1 MLADFTR
8 NGYGDLLDAFADLG
22 YTSRT
27 FHNVSP
33 NDAHLVLRHDIDY
46 CLEYAI
52 PLAEMEAERNMQSS
66 FYVLLRSEFY
76 NPASNKSLGVIRYLR
91 DLGHDIGLHFDASLY
106 QQDIESLNRACAK
119 ECSELECL
127 IDQNVTTVS
136 FHRPTKAFIG
146 MNSLLGGRLHSYQP
160 CFFNDMGY
168 CADSQ
173 GRFRY
178 GHPLKHEKVQKRQ
191 ALQLVTHPVWWYA
204 ERAEDPIS
212 RIRSFLAD
220 KSQLL
225 SDEMAK
231 NSIPY
236 QQHLKDKEA

>member
-1 MLADFTR
+1 MLADFTLS
-8 NGYGDLLDAFADLG
+8 GYGELLDAFADLG

-27 FHNVSP
+27 FHDVTP
-33 NDAHLVLRHDIDY
+33 DAAHLVLRHDIDY

-52 PLAEMEAERNMQSS
+52 PLAEIEAERKMQST

-76 NPASNKSLGVIRYLR
+76 NPASSKSLGFIKRLR
-91 DLGHDIGLHFDASLY
+91 DLGRDVGLHFDASLY
-106 QQDIESLNRACAK
+106 AQDIESLDKACAK

-127 IDQNVTTVS
+127 IGQNVTTVS
-136 FHRPTKAFIG
+136 FHRPAPALIG
-146 MNSLLGGRLHSYQP
+146 MSSLLGGRLHSYQS

-173 GRFRY
+173 GWFRY
-178 GHPLKHEKVQKRQ
+178 GHPLLHEKVQQGQ

-204 ERAEDPIS
+204 ESAEDPIS
-212 RIRSFLAD
+212 RIQSFLAD
-220 KSQLL
+220 RSQLM
-225 SDEMAK
+225 SDEMAD

-236 QQHLKDKEA
+236 KQYLENKEA